1 MTLFRNKY
9 RIESTRLRNWDYAG
23 AGWYFVTLCT
33 RNREL
38 FFGDVKEG
46 EMILSP
52 VGEIIAEEWLKTKE
66 VRVNVELDEWIV
78 MPNHVHGIIVITHPV
93 ETSRRDVS
101 ENVNHQ
107 ESVSAKK
114 NTTHGETPHRVVST
128 KGRLKA
134 NSLGSIIGQLK
145 SVCTKRIWAA
155 GFRHFDWQPRFHDEI
170 IRDQP
175 HLDYVRQYIKNNPA
189 KWELDKDNP
198 ANLRM

>member
-1 MTLFRNKY
+1 MTLFKNKY
-9 RIESTRLRNWDYAG
+9 RIESTRLRNWDYAS
-23 AGWYFVTLCT
+23 AAWYFVTLCT
-33 RNREL
+33 RNREM

-52 VGEIIAEEWLKTKE
+52 AGEIVAEEWLKTKE
-66 VRVNVELDEWIV
+66 VRTNIELDEWIV
-78 MPNHVHGIIVITHPV
+78 MPNHVHGIIVITHSV

-101 ENVNHQ
+101 ENDDPQ
-107 ESVSAKK
+107 ESLLVKK
-114 NTTHGETPHRVVST
+114 KTPHRGVST

-145 SVCTKRIWAA
+145 SVCTKRIWAT
-155 GFRHFDWQPRFHDEI
+155 GFRHFDWQPRFYDEI

-175 HLDYVRQYIKNNPA
+175 HLDYVRQYIKNNPT

-198 ANLRM
+198 ANLWM

>member
-107 ESVSAKK
+107 ESLSAKK
-114 NTTHGETPHRVVST
+114 ETTHEETPQRGVST

-134 NSLGSIIGQLK
+134 NSLGSIIGQFK

-175 HLDYVRQYIKNNPA
+175 HLDYDRQYIKNNPA

-198 ANLRM
+198 AYLRM